1 MTKQRIDDP
10 NTNSGLQAAIIA
22 EQNDA
27 FRKSACGYP
36 SGEDVPEGRLLMT
49 QGLSAE
55 GPAFHML
62 LLERVALFDKFSFEN
77 DPHGWHDFGE
87 VDVNGK
93 RVWFKFDLY
102 DTDYEMGSDVPHDP
116 SQTRRVLTL
125 YLPEEH

>member
-1 MTKQRIDDP
+1 MPKQWIDDP
-10 NTNSGLQAAIIA
+10 NTNRGLQAAIIA

-36 SGEDVPEGRLLMT
+36 NGEDVPEGKLLMT
-49 QGLSAE
+49 QGFSAL
-55 GPAFHML
+55 GPAFQTV
-62 LLERVALFDKFSFEN
+62 LLERVALFNDFTFEN

-87 VDVNGK
+87 VDVNGT

-102 DTDYEMGSDVPHDP
+102 DAAYEMGSDVPHDP
-116 SQTRRVLTL
+116 AQTRRVLTL